1 MTGAY
6 LRVKRNDKWE
16 TVEVEHLTDEEREEL
31 FIDRTPE
38 ELIRWLNL
46 LCKELSNIDNDLKQ
60 LAEKYMEDM
69 I

>member
-6 LRVKRNDKWE
+6 LRVKRNDKYE
-16 TVEVEHLTDEEREEL
+16 AIEVEHLTDQEREEL

-60 LAEKYMEDM
+60 LAKN
-69 I
+69 IWRI